1 MRGKGER
8 GLIEDDVS
16 RYDDLIGMKIK
27 TSVPFVVIE
36 VAKKNARG
44 GAGRKF
50 VGSRS
55 WHIGVTQATKTPE
68 MIVGW
73 CGAEK
78 GMMGGGKFQ
87 GFGW

>member
-16 RYDDLIGMKIK
+16 RYDLIGMKIK
-27 TSVPFVVIE
+27 TSVPFVVIG

-55 WHIGVTQATKTPE
+55 
-68 MIVGW
+68 
-73 CGAEK
+73 
-78 GMMGGGKFQ
+78 
-87 GFGW
+87 